1 MGEELR
7 EKRQTSESKGIKTN
21 GVTFHFSNMAD
32 EILQERE
39 RIIHTFSNVPPQPF
53 QVGDIVIVQPSERE
67 IYLKQIELL
76 ERTPCLLGYDSVDE
90 YIFRKQYKE
99 ANDLDDIRLEEYGIH
114 IYDKTQT
121 LFLKWSEGS
130 DGAGRLKEE
139 SLLETKIEKWTVCKK
154 LRHQV
159 QLWTKC
165 MEIKCFHKERE
176 RWGRD
181 RSTKISI
188 KTLMAIG
195 LVGIQMP
202 QKITY
207 VEQGTSPRWGAGY
220 KIKYEFKEKV
230 PRNIRETL
238 PVLFLRHVMQQ
249 AVILEEEHGP
259 DIGYSD
265 YKIRRSQY
273 HLEVKS
279 LQI

>member
-1 MGEELR
+1 M
-7 EKRQTSESKGIKTN
+7 
-21 GVTFHFSNMAD
+21 VD

-90 YIFRKQYKE
+90 YIFGKQYKE

-139 SLLETKIEKWTVCKK
+139 SLLEAKIENWTVCKK

-159 QLWTKC
+159 QLWTKR
-165 MEIKCFHKERE
+165 MEIKSFHKERD
-176 RWGRD
+176 RD
-181 RSTKISI
+181 RSTKISM
-188 KTLMAIG
+188 KTLMAIA
-195 LVGIQMP
+195 LVVIQMP

-207 VEQGTSPRWGAGY
+207 VEEGTSARWGAGY

-230 PRNIRETL
+230 PGNIRETL
-238 PVLFLRHVMQQ
+238 PVLFVHHVIQQ
-249 AVILEEEHGP
+249 AVILEEKHGP

-273 HLEVKS
+273 HFEVNS